1 MTKSQLRIKQV
12 SLLTHYIK
20 RYKQQN
26 ELWET
31 VRLTSFLKNWDC
43 DPFQSSSSLFICAFF
58 FIIPSLNVLSPYFNM
73 SINLV
78 SALTVWI
85 LINFMKQLLQL
96 LLPLQ
101 TITGQLPPPPP
112 PFLHLLPYNQ
122 INNTSMTDCINISI
136 MNYHSMWLKLT
147 WANWSCS
154 VRVKRDPL
162 DGAAAPDALSKSQA
176 NQFSKKPLMS
186 FTKVPTKVQT
196 HANWL
201 LKEYGAGGGY

>member
-112 PFLHLLPYNQ
+112 PPPRSCTSFLTTKLIILVWQ
-122 INNTSMTDCINISI
+122 IALTYQSWINTPCDSNS
-136 MNYHSMWLKLT
+136 
-147 WANWSCS
+147 
-154 VRVKRDPL
+154 P
-162 DGAAAPDALSKSQA
+162 G
-176 NQFSKKPLMS
+176 
-186 FTKVPTKVQT
+186 QT
-196 HANWL
+196 EVVL
-201 LKEYGAGGGY
+201 CE